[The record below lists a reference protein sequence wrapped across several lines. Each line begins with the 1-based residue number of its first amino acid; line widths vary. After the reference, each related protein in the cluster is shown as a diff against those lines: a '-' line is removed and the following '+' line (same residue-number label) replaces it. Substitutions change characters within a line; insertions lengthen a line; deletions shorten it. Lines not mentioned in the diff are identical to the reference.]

1 MSFRAS
7 VFDGTIAKVLQ
18 SKSRE
23 LEWGRE
29 MVKHRQVELGKR
41 VRQFRVEC
49 LFAAAIT
56 AIALIALI
64 NSLFLHL

>member
-1 MSFRAS
+1 
-7 VFDGTIAKVLQ
+7 LQ

>member
-1 MSFRAS
+1 M
-7 VFDGTIAKVLQ
+7 Q

-49 LFAAAIT
+49 LFAAVIT